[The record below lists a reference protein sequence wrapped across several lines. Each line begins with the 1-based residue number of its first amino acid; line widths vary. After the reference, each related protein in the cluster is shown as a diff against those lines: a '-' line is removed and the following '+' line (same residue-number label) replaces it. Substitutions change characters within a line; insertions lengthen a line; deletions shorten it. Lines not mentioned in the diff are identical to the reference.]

1 MCDLCVTSLRVPNAT
16 MQSLLLLRA
25 MDCFACA
32 RNDGA
37 NLVGRTLSLQ
47 TVQPHRR
54 SSSLPRLRGEGG
66 AKRRVG

>member
-1 MCDLCVTSLRVPNAT
+1 MCELCVTSLRGANAT
-16 MQSLLLLRA
+16 KQSLLLLRA
-25 MDCFACA
+25 M
-32 RNDGA
+32 
-37 NLVGRTLSLQ
+37 VGRTLSLQ